1 MAEHLRR
8 HKVKA
13 RYWHLPRSQD
23 DVCADLLGQAERE
36 GANLIVA
43 GVYSH
48 GALTERVLGGVTREM
63 LKSTEMS
70 WFLAH

>member
-1 MAEHLRR
+1 MS
-8 HKVKA
+8 A
-13 RYWHLPRSQD
+13 R
-23 DVCADLLGQAERE
+23 DLLGQAERE

-63 LKSTEMS
+63 LKSTDMS